1 MCQLS
6 KGAAVFTVMFLGL
19 LVSTAAFAQSPLNA
33 TDIAIANQ
41 VTVNQ
46 CSAGE
51 PVALNGTLH
60 VQYSV
65 STDPSSGANLFSI
78 SASNNLSGVGQTS
91 GAQYAAA
98 DSGDYTVSS
107 TQSSAEATV
116 ELKADMVPQ
125 GAGTAMSL
133 TQQLHITV
141 DTAGD
146 LTVQVLGNTTSCGS

>member
-1 MCQLS
+1 MKQRS
-6 KGAAVFTVMFLGL
+6 KGAAVLFAVLFLGM
-19 LVSTAAFAQSPLNA
+19 LVAAPAVFAQSNA

-51 PVALNGTLH
+51 PVVLNGTLH
-60 VQYSV
+60 VEYSV
-65 STDPSSGANLFSI
+65 GTDPSSGANLFSI
-78 SASNNLSGVGQTS
+78 SASNNLNGVGRTT

-116 ELKADMVPQ
+116 ELKADMTPQ
-125 GAGTAMSL
+125 GSGTAMTL

-141 DTAGD
+141 DTAGA